1 MSGRRYEMDMCN
13 GPLFS
18 KILTFSI
25 PLILS
30 GILQLLFNAADMV
43 VAGRFAGSV
52 ALGAVGATSSLINLL
67 INVFVGMSGGVDNSV
82 AALLLQ
88 REGYQLSG
96 INLCLLRRS
105 ECAEDRS
112 GTADAEDARAVAAR
126 LGIPFHTVDLS
137 ERFREIVIRNF
148 IEEYEA
154 GRTPNPCI
162 LCNRT
167 IKFGA
172 MLDEILK
179 LGGDCV
185 ATGHYAQVMQDPE
198 TGRWLLKR
206 GADHRKDQSYF
217 LYRLTQEQLSRTL
230 FPLGGLEKEQVRRI
244 AEENGL
250 INANKRDSQD
260 ICFVP
265 DGNYAAFIER
275 TTGKVSPTGD
285 FLDAEGRVLGRHKGF
300 IRYTKGQHKGLGLP
314 TAEPLYV
321 LRKDPDSCAICLGPD
336 SDLWTNELVA
346 EEMNWISIP
355 ALTESL
361 RVTAKTRYSHRES
374 AAVVEPLVEG
384 RVHVVFDEPQRAV
397 TAGQAVVLYDGEL
410 VVGGGTICE

>member
-1 MSGRRYEMDMCN
+1 
-13 GPLFS
+13 
-18 KILTFSI
+18 
-25 PLILS
+25 
-30 GILQLLFNAADMV
+30 
-43 VAGRFAGSV
+43 
-52 ALGAVGATSSLINLL
+52 
-67 INVFVGMSGGVDNSV
+67 MSGGVDSSV

-137 ERFREIVIRNF
+137 EQFRKTVIRNF

-206 GADHRKDQSYF
+206 GADRRKDQSYF

-230 FPLGGLEKEQVRRI
+230 MPLGEYSKAEVREI
-244 AEENGL
+244 AAKAGIEV
-250 INANKRDSQD
+250 ASKPDSQE
-260 ICFVP
+260 ICFVTDGDYADFIINHENGAVP
-265 DGNYAAFIER
+265 GEGNYVDESGNI
-275 TTGKVSPTGD
+275 
-285 FLDAEGRVLGRHKGF
+285 LGRHKG
-300 IRYTKGQHKGLGLP
+300 IIHYTVGQRKGLGVAFGHP
-314 TAEPLYV
+314 MYIKEIRADKNEIV
-321 LRKDPDSCAICLGPD
+321 L
-336 SDLWTNELVA
+336 SDLEQTCREILCRG
-346 EEMNWISIP
+346 MNFMSIP
-355 ALTESL
+355 EPEVGEEIRCQAKVRYRKYSQEALLTKVGVDLFKVS
-361 RVTAKTRYSHRES
+361 
-374 AAVVEPLVEG
+374 
-384 RVHVVFDEPQRAV
+384 FDEPVRFAAPGQSAV
-397 TAGQAVVLYDGEL
+397 FYDDNDCLIGGGFISEL
-410 VVGGGTICE
+410 VLRG